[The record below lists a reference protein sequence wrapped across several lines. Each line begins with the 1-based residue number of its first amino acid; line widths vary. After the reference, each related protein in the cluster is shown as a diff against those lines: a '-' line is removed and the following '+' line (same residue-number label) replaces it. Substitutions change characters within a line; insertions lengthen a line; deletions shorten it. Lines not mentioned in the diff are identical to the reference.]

1 MNLRIDTRTDWKKN
15 TGRARQTFTTLLLTA
30 LLAVS
35 LCLGNAGLAK
45 AESPSYPR
53 EPEKTEVKWQQTINS
68 DPSSYTNN
76 PSQVVELNGFLYI
89 VGSGSLYK
97 LDPKDG
103 KIIFKNDNVANS
115 DNVFLTSNGKDT
127 IFVQDSGFNFDP
139 TTYKTTYYY
148 NTIRAFDTSNLAN
161 KWTNTDFKSE
171 SPKISGYSN
180 SPLTYAETYADSYL
194 YGNNGETFFALDAN
208 SGRTLWSV
216 RPKSDIK
223 NSAPLV
229 IGNFVIFGD
238 NSGTLYSYNKTDGK
252 PLDKLNID
260 ANQAIYSSFTYDDG
274 KLYYITHNPNAGW
287 GNSASPELHQTMIN
301 STTGVFSYDQHV
313 TLPATDSTTTPTV
326 KNGKIYVGG
335 SYGSDGIVALY
346 DTDLKLLGSKT
357 ISGMGKT
364 FNIQAFDD
372 PDDPDNTLLY
382 SAVFG
387 SSNPSDYSAKDPG
400 TAISLTEKNGK
411 LSDPITYGSLTVS
424 KAPNFSDAQITLGS
438 DGTLY
443 YSNDSGVLLALKAK
457 ESPASASQ
465 SDQENENA
473 NEKPKTSS
481 MNDQVTDPKSVSSTG
496 NSASANSTVGLST
509 ADSKANSP
517 AAKSTGAKSSSKSPA
532 TGETPSFPLLPLVLF
547 GLAAAVFAATGAKGS
562 EKKNEMKDEMK
573 DGKKNMRRSL

>member
-1 MNLRIDTRTDWKKN
+1 MNLRIDTRTDWKKK

-35 LCLGNAGLAK
+35 LCLGNTGHAK
-45 AESPSYPR
+45 AESLSYPR
-53 EPEKTEVKWQQTINS
+53 EPEKTEVKWQQTIKP
-68 DPSSYTNN
+68 DLSSYTNN
-76 PSQVVELNGFLYI
+76 PSQVVELKGYLYI
-89 VGSGSLYK
+89 VGGEFLYK
-97 LDPKDG
+97 LDPEDG
-103 KIIFKNDNVANS
+103 HIISKVDHVANG

-252 PLDKLNID
+252 NPHTLSID
-260 ANQAIYSSFTYDDG
+260 ANQAIYSSFTPDDG
-274 KLYYITHNPNAGW
+274 KIYYITHNPNAGW
-287 GNSASPELHQTMIN
+287 PDDARPELHQTMID
-301 STTGVFSYDQHV
+301 STTGVFSNDQHV
-313 TLPATDSTTTPTV
+313 PLPATDSTTTPTV

-335 SYGSDGIVALY
+335 SSGSNRSDGIVAVYNTELEIQN
-346 DTDLKLLGSKT
+346 SKT
-357 ISGMGKT
+357 IKGLGKT
-364 FNIQAFDD
+364 FNILAATD
-372 PDDPDNTLLY
+372 PDDSDNTLLY
-382 SAVFG
+382 SEVWG
-387 SSNPSDYSAKDPG
+387 SNNDGCP
-400 TAISLTEKNGK
+400 ISLTEKNGK
-411 LSDPITYGSLTVS
+411 LSDPITYSSLTVS
-424 KAPNFSDAQITLGS
+424 KAQNFSDAQITLGS

-481 MNDQVTDPKSVSSTG
+481 MNGQVTDPKSVSSTG
-496 NSASANSTVGLST
+496 NSASANSTAGLST

-547 GLAAAVFAATGAKGS
+547 GLAAAVFAANGAKGS
-562 EKKNEMKDEMK
+562 EKKNEIKDEMK

>member
-1 MNLRIDTRTDWKKN
+1 
-15 TGRARQTFTTLLLTA
+15 
-30 LLAVS
+30 
-35 LCLGNAGLAK
+35 
-45 AESPSYPR
+45 
-53 EPEKTEVKWQQTINS
+53 
-68 DPSSYTNN
+68 
-76 PSQVVELNGFLYI
+76 
-89 VGSGSLYK
+89 GSLYK
-97 LDPKDG
+97 LDPEDG
-103 KIIFKNDNVANS
+103 HIISKADKVANGY
-115 DNVFLTSNGKDT
+115 NVFLTSNGDDT
-127 IFVQDSGFNFDP
+127 IFVQDSGYDSSGNP
-139 TTYKTTYYY
+139 YC
-148 NTIRAFDTSNLAN
+148 NPVRAYQTSDLSL
-161 KWTNTDFKSE
+161 KWTSDIKS
-171 SPKISGYSN
+171 SSFYCN
-180 SPLTYAETYADSYL
+180 SPLTYADGCV
-194 YGNNGETFFALDAN
+194 YGNDGKTFFALNAEN
-208 SGRTLWSV
+208 GEKLWSKDSQNGV
-216 RPKSDIK
+216 S

-229 IGNFVIFGD
+229 LGNVVIFGD
-238 NSGTLYSYNKTDGK
+238 NSGTLYSYKKNGT
-252 PLDKLNID
+252 PLYTSSIGE
-260 ANQAIYSSFTYDDG
+260 NQAIYSSFTPADG
-274 KLYYITHNPNAGW
+274 KIYYITHKPNAR
-287 GNSASPELHQTMIN
+287 PELHQTLID
-301 STTGVFSYDQHV
+301 STTGAFSKDRSV
-313 TLPATDSTTTPTV
+313 TLNATNSTTTPRV

-335 SYGSDGIVALY
+335 SNGSDGIVALY

-411 LSDPITYGSLTVS
+411 LSDPITYSSLTVS

-481 MNDQVTDPKSVSSTG
+481 MNVQVTDPKSVSSTG
-496 NSASANSTVGLST
+496 NSASANSTAGLST
-509 ADSKANSP
+509 ADSKAISP

-562 EKKNEMKDEMK
+562 EKKNE
-573 DGKKNMRRSL
+573 KKNMRRSL

>member
-1 MNLRIDTRTDWKKN
+1 MNLRIDPRTDWKKK

-35 LCLGNAGLAK
+35 LCLGNAGHAK

-53 EPEKTEVKWQQTINS
+53 EPEKTEVKWQQTIKS
-68 DPSSYTNN
+68 DLSSYTNN

-89 VGSGSLYK
+89 VGGKSLYK
-97 LDPKDG
+97 LDPEDG
-103 KIIFKNDNVANS
+103 HIISKADKVANGY
-115 DNVFLTSNGKDT
+115 NVFLTSNGKDT
-127 IFVQDSGFNFDP
+127 IFVQDSGYDSSGNQYCNP
-139 TTYKTTYYY
+139 V
-148 NTIRAFDTSNLAN
+148 RAYQTSDLSL
-161 KWTNTDFKSE
+161 KWTSDINKST
-171 SPKISGYSN
+171 SYCN

-194 YGNNGETFFALDAN
+194 YGNNVKTFFALDAN
-208 SGRTLWSV
+208 SGKTLWSV
-216 RPKSDIK
+216 QPTSDIK

-229 IGNFVIFGD
+229 IGNVVIFGD

-260 ANQAIYSSFTYDDG
+260 ANQAIYSSFTPDDG
-274 KLYYITHNPNAGW
+274 KIYYITHNPNAGW

-301 STTGVFSYDQHV
+301 STTGVFSNDKSV
-313 TLPATDSTTTPTV
+313 TLNATDSTTTPLV

-387 SSNPSDYSAKDPG
+387 SSNPSDYSVKDPG

-411 LSDPITYGSLTVS
+411 LSDPITYSSLTVS
-424 KAPNFSDAQITLGS
+424 KARNFSDAQITLGS

-481 MNDQVTDPKSVSSTG
+481 MNGQVTDPKSVSSTG
-496 NSASANSTVGLST
+496 NSASANSTAGLST

-517 AAKSTGAKSSSKSPA
+517 AAKSPA

-547 GLAAAVFAATGAKGS
+547 GLAAAVFAATDAKGS

-573 DGKKNMRRSL
+573 NGKKNMRRSL

>member
-1 MNLRIDTRTDWKKN
+1 MNLRIDTRTDWKKK

-35 LCLGNAGLAK
+35 LCLGNTGLAK
-45 AESPSYPR
+45 AESLSYPR
-53 EPEKTEVKWQQTINS
+53 EPENTEVKWQQTIKS

-76 PSQVVELNGFLYI
+76 PSQVVELKGYLYI
-89 VGSGSLYK
+89 VGGGFLYK
-97 LDPKDG
+97 MDPKDG
-103 KIIFKNDNVANS
+103 KIIFKKDHVANGY
-115 DNVFLTSNGKDT
+115 NVFLTSNGKDT
-127 IFVQDSGFNFDP
+127 IFVQDSGYDP
-139 TTYKTTYYY
+139 SWNPYC
-148 NTIRAFDTSNLAN
+148 NPVRAYQTSDLSL
-161 KWTNTDFKSE
+161 KWTSDIKS
-171 SPKISGYSN
+171 STSYCN
-180 SPLTYAETYADSYL
+180 SPLTYADNCL

-208 SGRTLWSV
+208 SGKTLWSV
-216 RPKSDIK
+216 QPSSDIK

-229 IGNFVIFGD
+229 IGNVVIFGD
-238 NSGTLYSYNKTDGK
+238 NSGTLYSYKTDGTNKTDGTK
-252 PLDKLNID
+252 LDTLSID

-274 KLYYITHNPNAGW
+274 KIYYITHKPNAR
-287 GNSASPELHQTMIN
+287 PELHQTMIN

-335 SYGSDGIVALY
+335 SYGRDGIVAVYNTNL
-346 DTDLKLLGSKT
+346 DIQDSKT
-357 ISGMGKT
+357 IKGLGKT
-364 FNIQAFDD
+364 FNILAATD
-372 PDDPDNTLLY
+372 PDDSDNTLLY
-382 SAVFG
+382 SEVMG
-387 SSNPSDYSAKDPG
+387 SNNDGCP
-400 TAISLTEKNGK
+400 ISLTEKNGK
-411 LSDPITYGSLTVS
+411 LSDPITYSSLTVS
-424 KAPNFSDAQITLGS
+424 KARNFSDAQITLGS

-481 MNDQVTDPKSVSSTG
+481 MNGQVTDPKSVSSTG
-496 NSASANSTVGLST
+496 NSASANSTAGLST

-547 GLAAAVFAATGAKGS
+547 GLAAAVFAATGAKRS
-562 EKKNEMKDEMK
+562 EKRNEKKGEMK
-573 DGKKNMRRSL
+573 DGKKNIRRSL

>member
-1 MNLRIDTRTDWKKN
+1 MNLRIDPRTDWKKK
-15 TGRARQTFTTLLLTA
+15 TGRARPTFTTLLLTA

-45 AESPSYPR
+45 AESLSYPR

-89 VGSGSLYK
+89 VGGESLYK
-97 LDPKDG
+97 IDPKDG
-103 KIIFKNDNVANS
+103 KIIFKKDHVANGY
-115 DNVFLTSNGKDT
+115 NVFLTSNGKDT
-127 IFVQDSGFNFDP
+127 IFVQDSGYDSSGNQYCNP
-139 TTYKTTYYY
+139 V
-148 NTIRAFDTSNLAN
+148 RAYQTSDLSL
-161 KWTNTDFKSE
+161 KWTSDINKST
-171 SPKISGYSN
+171 SYCN
-180 SPLTYAETYADSYL
+180 SPLTYADNCL
-194 YGNNGETFFALDAN
+194 YGNNVKTFFALDAN
-208 SGRTLWSV
+208 SGKTLWSV
-216 RPKSDIK
+216 QPSSDIK

-229 IGNFVIFGD
+229 IGNTVIFGD
-238 NSGTLYSYNKTDGK
+238 NSGTLYSYKTDGTK
-252 PLDKLNID
+252 LDTLSID

-301 STTGVFSYDQHV
+301 STTGVFSKDRSV
-313 TLPATDSTTTPTV
+313 TLNVTDSTTTPLV

-346 DTDLKLLGSKT
+346 DTDLNPLGSKT

-387 SSNPSDYSAKDPG
+387 SSNPSDYSVKDPG

-411 LSDPITYGSLTVS
+411 LSNPITYSSLTVS

-481 MNDQVTDPKSVSSTG
+481 MNGQVTDPKSVSSTG
-496 NSASANSTVGLST
+496 NSASANSTAGLST

-517 AAKSTGAKSSSKSPA
+517 AAKSPA
-532 TGETPSFPLLPLVLF
+532 TGETPSFPLLSLVLF
-547 GLAAAVFAATGAKGS
+547 GLAAAVFAANGAKGS
-562 EKKNEMKDEMK
+562 EKKNEIKDEMK

>member
-1 MNLRIDTRTDWKKN
+1 MNLRIDTRTDWKKK

-35 LCLGNAGLAK
+35 LCLGNAGHAK

-68 DPSSYTNN
+68 DPSSGTNN
-76 PSQVVELNGFLYI
+76 PSQVVELKGYLYI
-89 VGSGSLYK
+89 VGGGSLYK
-97 LDPKDG
+97 LDPEDG
-103 KIIFKNDNVANS
+103 HIISKADDAANGT
-115 DNVFLTSNGKDT
+115 NVFLTSDENDT
-127 IFVQDSGFNFDP
+127 IFVQDSDYVYDAAIKSYSP
-139 TTYKTTYYY
+139 YYKPV
-148 NTIRAFDTSNLAN
+148 RAYQASDLKLKWTSNLPSSTSA
-161 KWTNTDFKSE
+161 
-171 SPKISGYSN
+171 GY
-180 SPLTYAETYADSYL
+180 SPLTYKDGCV
-194 YGNNGETFFALDAN
+194 YGNDGKTFFALNAEN
-208 SGRTLWSV
+208 GKKRWSKDSQNGV
-216 RPKSDIK
+216 S

-229 IGNFVIFGD
+229 LDNVVIFGD
-238 NSGTLYSYNKTDGK
+238 NSGTLYSCNKTNGTE
-252 PLDKLNID
+252 LNTFRID
-260 ANQAIYSSFTYDDG
+260 ANQAIYSSFTYADG

-287 GNSASPELHQTMIN
+287 GNSASPELHQTLID
-301 STTGVFSYDQHV
+301 SATGAFSNDKSV
-313 TLPATDSTTTPTV
+313 TLPATDSTTTPRV

-335 SYGSDGIVALY
+335 SHGSDGIVALY
-346 DTDLKLLGSKT
+346 DTDLNLLGSKT

-364 FNIQAFDD
+364 YNIQAFDD

-411 LSDPITYGSLTVS
+411 LSDPITYSSLTVS

-481 MNDQVTDPKSVSSTG
+481 MNSQVTDPKSVSSTG
-496 NSASANSTVGLST
+496 NSASVNSTAGLST
-509 ADSKANSP
+509 ADSKADSP

-547 GLAAAVFAATGAKGS
+547 GLAAAVFAANGAKGS
-562 EKKNEMKDEMK
+562 EKKYEIKDEMK